1 MICNN
6 CNFNNDDNA
15 VFCSKCGKKLNNQK
29 SYGIGKKPYK
39 NQKDEYNPSEY
50 NYNFKKKPQ
59 NKEAKKT
66 INKLLIVAE
75 LAALVI
81 IIFYLRI
88 YLITVIIKYRI

>member
-15 VFCSKCGKKLNNQK
+15 VFCSKCGKKLNNKK
-29 SYGIGKKPYK
+29 SYGISKKPYK

-59 NKEAKKT
+59 NKKAKKT

-75 LAALVI
+75 LAALII
-81 IIFYLRI
+81 IIFL
-88 YLITVIIKYRI
+88 L

>member
-39 NQKDEYNPSEY
+39 NQKDESC
-50 NYNFKKKPQ
+50 
-59 NKEAKKT
+59 EA
-66 INKLLIVAE
+66 
-75 LAALVI
+75 
-81 IIFYLRI
+81 
-88 YLITVIIKYRI
+88 

>member
-39 NQKDEYNPSEY
+39 NQKDECNQAS
-50 NYNFKKKPQ
+50 
-59 NKEAKKT
+59 
-66 INKLLIVAE
+66 
-75 LAALVI
+75 I
-81 IIFYLRI
+81 IIILKRNHKIKKLR
-88 YLITVIIKYRI
+88 RR

>member
-50 NYNFKKKPQ
+50 NYNCGGGLYE
-59 NKEAKKT
+59 KEKHYQFDS
-66 INKLLIVAE
+66 VSC
-75 LAALVI
+75 
-81 IIFYLRI
+81 
-88 YLITVIIKYRI
+88 